1 MSKEEV
7 TKEIK
12 KYFELKING
21 NIQYQNMYKTAKV
34 VQKFMALNIHIEKK
48 MYQNNDFSFPLKKI
62 EKKKKLNSM

>member
-1 MSKEEV
+1 
-7 TKEIK
+7 
-12 KYFELKING
+12 
-21 NIQYQNMYKTAKV
+21 MYKTAKV